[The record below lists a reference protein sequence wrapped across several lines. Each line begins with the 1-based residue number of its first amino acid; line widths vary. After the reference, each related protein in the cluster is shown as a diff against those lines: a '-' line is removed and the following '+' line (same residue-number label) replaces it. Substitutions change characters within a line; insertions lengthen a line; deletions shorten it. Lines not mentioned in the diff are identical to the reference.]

1 MSSCRTKCSSNYR
14 NNFIN
19 SQFEWSSQN
28 HKQEISEKQFLKIS
42 NLKALKSHWI
52 LLPQFFCHNVHIGT
66 HFFMV
71 VTPWPTFDYTEMR
84 QLCWTGTVTS
94 PYNSWSRGDRGM
106 KIWSKVALDATLA
119 DTKFQG
125 SGYTG
130 SRVVPIIRL
139 IFDQFF
145 QSSECSKS

>member
-1 MSSCRTKCSSNYR
+1 MSND
-14 NNFIN
+14 
-19 SQFEWSSQN
+19 FETG
-28 HKQEISEKQFLKIS
+28 IAF
-42 NLKALKSHWI
+42 AI
-52 LLPQFFCHNVHIGT
+52 LIDIATL
-66 HFFMV
+66 
-71 VTPWPTFDYTEMR
+71 DYTEMG
-84 QLCWTGTVTS
+84 QLCWTGTVTC

>member
-1 MSSCRTKCSSNYR
+1 MCSIKFNRYIDKVGDTDVAMTWNIKCALFKSNA
-14 NNFIN
+14 FK
-19 SQFEWSSQN
+19 ECT
-28 HKQEISEKQFLKIS
+28 L
-42 NLKALKSHWI
+42 
-52 LLPQFFCHNVHIGT
+52 
-66 HFFMV
+66 
-71 VTPWPTFDYTEMR
+71 DYTEMR
-84 QLCWTGTVTS
+84 QLCWTGTVTC

>member
-1 MSSCRTKCSSNYR
+1 MTGNAPL
-14 NNFIN
+14 
-19 SQFEWSSQN
+19 
-28 HKQEISEKQFLKIS
+28 ISIS
-42 NLKALKSHWI
+42 NLNYFNKSEATI
-52 LLPQFFCHNVHIGT
+52 
-66 HFFMV
+66 
-71 VTPWPTFDYTEMR
+71 DYTEMR
-84 QLCWTGTVTS
+84 QLCWTGTVTC